1 MPIPNMRLTKKC
13 FSSTYQSKNEMMVL
27 LEEGKKSHISIKQCQ
42 FKFGRLRLLLV
53 LQFFQM

>member
-27 LEEGKKSHISIKQCQ
+27 LEEGKNHI
-42 FKFGRLRLLLV
+42 
-53 LQFFQM
+53 